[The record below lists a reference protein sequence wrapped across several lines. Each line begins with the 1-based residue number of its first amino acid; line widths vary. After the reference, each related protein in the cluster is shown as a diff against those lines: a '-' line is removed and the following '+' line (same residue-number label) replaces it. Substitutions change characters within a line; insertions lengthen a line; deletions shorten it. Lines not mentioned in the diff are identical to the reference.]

1 MQDHKDK
8 NNHEEQTPKIAKQ
21 HKIAKQNNK
30 NEMTEMKCSTE
41 LTEDL
46 NPII

>member
-1 MQDHKDK
+1 MQDHKDT

-21 HKIAKQNNK
+21 HKIAKQNDK
-30 NEMTEMKCSTE
+30 NEITKMKCSTE

-46 NPII
+46 NPI